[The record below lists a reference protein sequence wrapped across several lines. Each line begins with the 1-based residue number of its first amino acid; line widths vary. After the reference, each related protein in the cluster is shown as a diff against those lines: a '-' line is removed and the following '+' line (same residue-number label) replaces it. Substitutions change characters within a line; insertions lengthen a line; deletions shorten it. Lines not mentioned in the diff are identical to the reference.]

1 MRDDRCRRQKLTLR
15 LCDDDVLGARL
26 SFLALGLPVHP
37 LLRLGSKKGSK
48 VSNEA
53 RARKEERDL
62 ATSPFLH
69 SEHLV
74 EDKDLG
80 ELAAAAKVDVAP
92 VTID

>member
-1 MRDDRCRRQKLTLR
+1 
-15 LCDDDVLGARL
+15 
-26 SFLALGLPVHP
+26 
-37 LLRLGSKKGSK
+37 LGSKKGSK